1 MKLIRNISNKIDETL
16 KSVIISKIGRKK
28 SKVSFNDLI
37 IKMGYVNSIITM
49 LIIGFLV
56 IKR

>member
-28 SKVSFNDLI
+28 SKLSFNDLI